1 MDEKAKI
8 LDIAMNL
15 SRIGNWA
22 ADGYWARQKR
32 ILTFLRQSS
41 EYISSINLLSLPA
54 PLQKTFRRF
63 CKEYQELEKEGKMGP
78 KDELFWAERMMT
90 WGNILTHRAKIIR

>member
-8 LDIAMNL
+8 LDLAMNL
-15 SRIGNWA
+15 NRIGNWA
-22 ADGYWARQKR
+22 ADGYSVRQKR
-32 ILTFLRQSS
+32 ILTFLKQNS
-41 EYISSINLLSLPA
+41 EYISSINLLLLPA
-54 PLQKTFRRF
+54 SLQKTFRRF

-90 WGNILTHRAKIIR
+90 WGNILTHRTKIIR

>member
-8 LDIAMNL
+8 LDLAMNL
-15 SRIGNWA
+15 NRIGNWA
-22 ADGYWARQKR
+22 ADGYGLRKRR

-41 EYISSINLLSLPA
+41 EYIRSINLLFLPA
-54 PLQKTFRRF
+54 SLQKTFRRF

-78 KDELFWAERMMT
+78 KDELLWAERMMT
-90 WGNILTHRAKIIR
+90 WGNILTHRTKIIR